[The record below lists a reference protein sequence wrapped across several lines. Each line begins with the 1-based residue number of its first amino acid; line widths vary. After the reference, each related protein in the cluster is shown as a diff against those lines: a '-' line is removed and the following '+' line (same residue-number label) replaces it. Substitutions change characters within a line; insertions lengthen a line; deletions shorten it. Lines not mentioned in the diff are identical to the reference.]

1 MVFSMSTTR
10 QYHRI
15 VHQAVHAE
23 EAHGDANQGTVTPI
37 PVKLT
42 IMVTTELLMVVS
54 TLILEAVNMYWPNHV
69 TMMTSLYPS
78 LKQLLILTVY

>member
-1 MVFSMSTTR
+1 MVFSISTTEEH
-10 QYHRI
+10 HRI
-15 VHQAVHAE
+15 VHQAVHY
-23 EAHGDANQGTVTPI
+23 GDVSQPTLN

-54 TLILEAVNMYWPNHV
+54 TLILEVVNMYWLSHV

-78 LKQLLILTVY
+78 LKQLLIQTVY